1 MTYKLCTGDDMSS
14 SNKVSGFGSVSKKVM
29 YDDVVRYN
37 EKLKKENDDLFVK
50 MAELEMIKV
59 KHMDLISEL
68 ENKIIELKEEVK
80 SENYWAREYM
90 RLMLEA
96 REEYKKLRGAYLNT
110 RQTLSNIGLGML
122 KGEDQIIAMNEVHNI
137 DEALWKY
144 NDI

>member
-1 MTYKLCTGDDMSS
+1 MSA
-14 SNKVSGFGSVSKKVM
+14 
-29 YDDVVRYN
+29 
-37 EKLKKENDDLFVK
+37 DDLFTK
-50 MAELEMIKV
+50 IAELEMIKV

-80 SENYWAREYM
+80 SENYWGREYM

-96 REEYKKLRGAYLNT
+96 REEYKKLRGAYLST

-137 DEALWKY
+137 DEALWKC